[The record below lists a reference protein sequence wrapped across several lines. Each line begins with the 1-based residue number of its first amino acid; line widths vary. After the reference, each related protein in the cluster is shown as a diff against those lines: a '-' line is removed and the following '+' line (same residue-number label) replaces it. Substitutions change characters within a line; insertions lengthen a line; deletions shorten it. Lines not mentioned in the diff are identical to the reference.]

1 MESTSNNGAKLTAH
15 GQTKFVRGKAN
26 PQSAGTNKPRM
37 KRIAGTLQTLFTLL
51 PVLFFTTG
59 CQTSYLFHAA
69 AGQFRFLYHA
79 VPVEEAL
86 QQDSLLAAEKRRLSL
101 VPLIK
106 AFGENELGL
115 KKSDNYETI
124 NLKDQSPVYTV
135 SASPKDKLALVTWW
149 FPVAGHVPY
158 LGFFD
163 LEAARMER
171 DRLLAKD
178 LDTFVGRA
186 EAYSTLGWFK
196 DPLSLNLIQ
205 GSDLN
210 LVETVLHEMTHTTLY
225 VKGQGE
231 FNEGLAQ
238 LIGKRGALLFLEQ
251 TFGPSHPATLEA
263 RDSISDEILFSTF
276 LGSLLSELDIL
287 YKDPQMSYGQ
297 KLSEREKIFAHHLE
311 KFNGVKGLMR
321 TERFANFGQAGLNNA
336 YLMSV
341 ALYHRH
347 YALFETVLS
356 RKGNSVKDL
365 LLFFRILSE
374 EKGNLIDKTRQWLT
388 LQNVRRNEVSS

>member
-1 MESTSNNGAKLTAH
+1 M
-15 GQTKFVRGKAN
+15 
-26 PQSAGTNKPRM
+26 
-37 KRIAGTLQTLFTLL
+37 IL
-51 PVLFFTTG
+51 PLTG
-59 CQTSYLFHAA
+59 CQMSYLFQAA

-79 VPVEEAL
+79 VPVEEVL
-86 QQDSLLAAEKRRLSL
+86 QQDSLPAAEKRRLSL
-101 VPLIK
+101 VSRIK
-106 AFGENELGL
+106 EFGENELGL

-124 NLKDQSPVYTV
+124 NLKDQSTVYTV

-163 LEAARMER
+163 REAARRER
-171 DRLLAKD
+171 DGLLATD

-210 LVETVLHEMTHTTLY
+210 LVETIFHEMTHTTLY

-238 LIGKRGALLFLEQ
+238 LIGKRGALLFFEQ

-263 RDSISDEILFSTF
+263 RDSITDEVLFSTF
-276 LGSLLSELDIL
+276 LVSLLAELDAL
-287 YKDPQMSYGQ
+287 YKDEQLPYAL
-297 KLSEREKIFAHHLE
+297 KLSEREKIFARHLE
-311 KFNGVKGLMR
+311 KFNRVKGLMR
-321 TERFANFGQAGLNNA
+321 TSRFANFGQAGLNNA

-341 ALYHRH
+341 GLYHRH
-347 YALFETVLS
+347 FSLFETVLGQ
-356 RKGNSVKDL
+356 KGNSIKDL
-365 LLFFRILSE
+365 LLFFRNLSE
-374 EKGNLIDKTRQWLT
+374 EEGNLIDRSREWLS
-388 LQNVRRNEVSS
+388 LQNVRNPGVSF